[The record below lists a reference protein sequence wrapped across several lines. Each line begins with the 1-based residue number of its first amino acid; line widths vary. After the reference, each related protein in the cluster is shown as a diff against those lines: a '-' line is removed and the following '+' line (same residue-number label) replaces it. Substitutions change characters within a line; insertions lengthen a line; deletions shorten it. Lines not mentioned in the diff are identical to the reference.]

1 MSVTASSSRGDA
13 IMARTFSPVS
23 FSPQRLGSPKVPPP
37 LLVGALRCWRR
48 ARDRGEAVQP
58 CLTSQLRH
66 PQSEL
71 LAPVFASLMDL
82 CEVALARPLRVG
94 ASAALSADE
103 DMVLGLVNGSLK
115 RRACIHC
122 NEAAA
127 SALDCALCS
136 TRVMVA
142 QTLADEG

>member
-1 MSVTASSSRGDA
+1 
-13 IMARTFSPVS
+13 MAQTFSPVS
-23 FSPQRLGSPKVPPP
+23 FSPQTLGSPKVPLP
-37 LLVGALRCWRR
+37 LLVGALRCWRH

-58 CLTSQLRH
+58 CLTNQLHH

-94 ASAALSADE
+94 ASATLSPDE

-115 RRACIHC
+115 RGACIHG
-122 NEAAA
+122 NEEAA

-142 QTLADEG
+142 QTLAD